1 MSFSKNYREHSKRRK
16 ERELSQ
22 SVEQYLRDFGNE
34 YYELKLKKQ
43 YTNRNFAQILIN
55 SLWKQGI
62 SINEAEA
69 NSAEKSLAILGTY
82 FLHTHIEGLKLCG
95 GCESTFDKGCY
106 CIECTKCKNTK
117 AMEANGTE
125 PEFRK
130 YITALQNEL
139 AAALLIITVEHHGI
153 SFFNVIESL
162 MDAYDIPW
170 SFDSFDTALKE
181 YEYPIDEHVEMRSL
195 QRSKDAYGWISDLF
209 ANKLDVLT
217 QNATAESLET
227 LKSIAGRNTDAGCS
241 WEEFFKEFFIENI
254 RNFDDE
260 FVFELVPAAFPEME
274 PEILQFTMF
283 DAMWNFHWRSIS
295 KILTKMM
302 PYHKY
307 EPTQAGKFD
316 VNLYYDK
323 MINMLVC
330 EDTLEE
336 EPGVEL
342 ERVSQML
349 VDDFG
354 IPQKEI
360 DELIDYAVHSY
371 ILDEKSR
378 TAHGVMHL
386 IKLLSCKR
394 AFEVIDKLN
403 PHIAESCKSYFEFL

>member
-69 NSAEKSLAILGTY
+69 NSVEKSLAILGTY
-82 FLHTHIEGLKLCG
+82 FLYTHIEGLKLCG

-106 CIECTKCKNTK
+106 CVECTKCKNTK
-117 AMEANGTE
+117 AMGANGTE

-139 AAALLIITVEHHGI
+139 IAALLIITVEHQGI
-153 SFFNVIESL
+153 SFFNVVESL

-170 SFDSFDTALKE
+170 SFDSFDAALKE
-181 YEYPIDEHVEMRSL
+181 YEYSIDEHVEMRVL

-217 QNATAESLET
+217 QNATAKSFET
-227 LKSIAGRNTDAGCS
+227 LSSISDRNTEVGCT
-241 WEEFFKEFFIENI
+241 WAEYFKEFFIENI
-254 RNFDDE
+254 RYFDDE
-260 FVFELVPAAFPEME
+260 LLFELVPAAFPEME
-274 PEILQFTMF
+274 PEILQFALF
-283 DAMWNFHWRSIS
+283 DAMWKIRWRSIS
-295 KILTKMM
+295 KILSKML
-302 PYHKY
+302 PYGKY
-307 EPTQAGKFD
+307 EIEHKAKFE
-316 VNLYYDK
+316 VELYYDK
-323 MINMLVC
+323 IINMLVC
-330 EDTLEE
+330 EDSLEK
-336 EPGVEL
+336 EPGIEL
-342 ERVSQML
+342 QTVVGLLIDGFGVPEKDVKEL
-349 VDDFG
+349 V
-354 IPQKEI
+354 
-360 DELIDYAVHSY
+360 DYAVHSY
-371 ILDEKSR
+371 MLYENSQ

-386 IKLLSCKR
+386 IKLLSCKE
-394 AFEVIDKLN
+394 AFEIIDKLN